1 MAPGKYRIRVRV
13 TGGKV
18 KGSKVVHV
26 LGRSGLHVSPYKGVS
41 SEFVLCADTE
51 ARLAEVRRALDAAN
65 LEEIEG
71 STELLQR
78 PGQGAESGP
87 RRPPAGGPRGAG
99 GRRGSGSARG
109 THGPPTPGL
118 RKKPYGFVPL
128 PDAFTTGDPVWH
140 DGTSSA
146 GRLSGEVR
154 FELECL
160 TPLLVGWQQQEVKDR
175 DDAWAIP
182 HVPAPGGGDGEVEV
196 ALPGV
201 GRTVQKK
208 SVLCPLRAPW
218 GQRPVLIP
226 GDSLKGLLRHE
237 LGALLG
243 APMERVAERSYSYRP
258 NSMHPHVG
266 GEPAPRLVPRLARVP
281 EGGVEEKPLHDGGP
295 RVRVPARLELL
306 PEDLRYDSPR
316 RPQSPPHYRF
326 DASGGAPYRGG
337 MGAGDMLNS
346 KRDLH
351 DSLLADPDVP
361 TTRVNVPCEVQ
372 EGYLHTLRHLLDTD
386 RGHFSERH
394 PDVPEVVTGPQARER
409 ILEAARSEVFSPGDM
424 VWVEWDTEDQ
434 RIVSLGW
441 HYYYRWA
448 YQDTVRR
455 KGRKGER
462 PGLFPHDDERR
473 RDDDGAPHGLTAA
486 RRLFGYTGDNEGSKG
501 IGKDDHEQLM
511 GRLSVNAAVEVVQ
524 EDESDT
530 DRFLPPIFLKELGMP
545 RPSAVEFYL
554 EQPHHPNARPSDRA
568 TLLTYGDTNLGGYDA
583 PGKLAGR
590 KFYLDRRDAYEG
602 EPWKDDSRKNRDNER
617 ATLALEATRPG
628 RRFRFTLRFRDLDP
642 DELAATLLALC
653 PNQFAGSIGGKHGDG
668 YCSKLGYARPLGW
681 GSVHITAKDL
691 LLLRQGDA
699 GPLLEPVEEL
709 ASWFQDHYAPSP
721 MLRAWLDIHR
731 HKHPEAADY
740 PDKEDRTGQRNIY
753 TFHTDLR
760 AQHSRWRRHDKRGRR

>member
-13 TGGKV
+13 TTGGKI

-26 LGRSGLHVSPYKGVS
+26 LGRNGLHVDPYKAVS
-41 SEFVLCADTE
+41 NEFVLCADTE
-51 ARLAEVRRALDAAN
+51 ARLVELRERLAEAN

-71 STELLQR
+71 STELAPQ
-78 PGQGAESGP
+78 P
-87 RRPPAGGPRGAG
+87 RRAAGRGVGARPPRGNNQRRDHG
-99 GRRGSGSARG
+99 GRSRQ
-109 THGPPTPGL
+109 GPPTDDI
-118 RKKPYGFVPL
+118 RRKPYGFVPL
-128 PDAFTTGDPVWH
+128 PEEFTTAEPVWH

-146 GRLSGEVR
+146 GRLSGEVH

-160 TPLLVGWQQQEVKDR
+160 TPLLVGWQQQEVRDR
-175 DDAWAIP
+175 DEAWPVP
-182 HVPAPGGGDGEVEV
+182 HVPAPGGGEGSVEV

-201 GRTVQKK
+201 GRTVGKK

-218 GQRPVLIP
+218 GERPVLIP

-258 NSMHPHVG
+258 NSMHPHVR

-281 EGGVEEKPLHDGGP
+281 NEGVEKRPLYDGGP
-295 RVRVPARLELL
+295 EVRVPVRIELL
-306 PEDLRYDSPR
+306 PEDLKYDNPR
-316 RPQSPPHYRF
+316 RPQPPPHYRF
-326 DASGGAPYRGG
+326 DAKGGAPYRGG
-337 MGAGDMLNS
+337 MGAGDDLNS
-346 KRDLH
+346 SRPLH
-351 DSLLADPDVP
+351 DSVRADPD
-361 TTRVNVPCEVQ
+361 TTITKAIRPEVQ

-386 RGHFSERH
+386 HGHFSERH
-394 PDVPEVVTGPQARER
+394 PDVPEVVTGQQARTR
-409 ILEAARSEVFSPGDM
+409 ILQAARFEVFSPGDM
-424 VWVEWDTEDQ
+424 VWVEWDTHEE

-448 YQDTVRR
+448 YQDTVRM
-455 KGRKGER
+455 KGWKTER
-462 PGLFPHDDERR
+462 PGLFPHDDEHR
-473 RDDDGAPHGLTAA
+473 RDDDGAPHGLTAV
-486 RRLFGYTGDNEGSKG
+486 RRLFGYASDNEGSHG

-511 GRLSVNAAVEVVQ
+511 GRLSVNTAIEVVQ

-530 DRFLPPIFLKELGMP
+530 DRFLPPTFLKELGMP

-554 EQPHHPNARPSDRA
+554 EQPHHPNPRPSDRA
-568 TLLTYGDTNLGGYDA
+568 TLVTYGDTNLDGYDA

-590 KFYLDRRDAYEG
+590 KFYLDRSDAYHG
-602 EPWKDDSRKNRDNER
+602 EPWKDDSPKNRDNDR
-617 ATLALEATRPG
+617 ATLALEASRPG

-642 DELAATLLALC
+642 AELAATLLALC
-653 PNQFAGSIGGKHGDG
+653 PNQLAGSAGGNHGDG

-681 GSVHITAKDL
+681 GSVRISAKEL
-691 LLLRQGDA
+691 LLLHQGDA
-699 GPLLEPVEEL
+699 GPLLESVDHL
-709 ASWFQDHYAPSP
+709 GSWFRDHYAPTP
-721 MLRAWLDIHR
+721 ILPAWLDIHR

-740 PDKEDRTGQRNIY
+740 PDKEDRTGHRNIY